1 VARRVGWTEAA
12 LEDLSATAEYIA
24 RDSARYAGGFVRE
37 AFEASD
43 TLTEFANRGH
53 VVPEF
58 EDEAI
63 REIFLR
69 SHRLIYQV
77 TTDEIFVLGLVH
89 GARDLAALWRREK
102 RTGGPQP

>member
-1 VARRVGWTEAA
+1 MARRVGWTEAA

-43 TLTEFANRGH
+43 TLTEFANRGR

-58 EDEAI
+58 DDQAI
-63 REIFLR
+63 RELFLG
-69 SHRLIYQV
+69 SHIYQV
-77 TTDEIFVLGLVH
+77 TTERVFIIGLVH
-89 GARDLAALWRREK
+89 GARDLAATCLREK
-102 RTGGPQP
+102 RTGEREP